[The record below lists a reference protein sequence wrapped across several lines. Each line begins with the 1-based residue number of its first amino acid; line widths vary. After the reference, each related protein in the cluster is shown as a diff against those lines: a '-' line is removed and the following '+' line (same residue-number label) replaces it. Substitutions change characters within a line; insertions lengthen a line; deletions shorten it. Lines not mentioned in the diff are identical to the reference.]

1 MCAGFQI
8 IMHSNI
14 YCEKGGIHTRG
25 VWWHLPSIPKTFSEV
40 EFLLTHWYF
49 LLRQLKLTWSD
60 LKGKNSGGGDILIPY
75 TLYEPL
81 EVICVTTWKCVD

>member
-1 MCAGFQI
+1 VAYIQGG
-8 IMHSNI
+8 S
-14 YCEKGGIHTRG
+14 GGISPPYQRHF
-25 VWWHLPSIPKTFSEV
+25 LV

-60 LKGKNSGGGDILIPY
+60 LKGKNSGGGDILLPY